1 MSPGYS
7 ETVHTEQAQG
17 PGPAR
22 GQARATGRAGLP
34 ATRFPAAWLS
44 DRDLTGDLLRVVTL
58 VQDYGWKSG
67 FCFAADETI
76 GRQLGLSRGG
86 VNRLIARAKAKDLVR
101 ASRNPATGTMNRRV
115 RPPADDELTVCVGSY
130 ARASLAGTRFK
141 VYALLS
147 LRQHF
152 PEPTPVARIAR
163 ECGMKEATAREA
175 VAELLAQGWVSRGAV
190 ERRAYRYVVHPV
202 PVRVPDGQPQSLP
215 SGPVPAPRSADG
227 PAGDGVGVL
236 DTGPDSRDGDL
247 LDPGREA
254 AGSVTADAPV
264 PVTPATPDSVAETRS
279 FQHDL
284 LNTSAV
290 VDGRPSRGPGTVRTR
305 ARGHAAGADGD
316 AAGPRGREGR
326 QTDRRTIRSMT
337 DEQKRWGRQT
347 ASSAL
352 SRLPRQLA
360 DRLTERQ
367 LDFLARYIVATFADY
382 GTSPEVHGAVVLEAL
397 ESAWEFARR
406 REPVGAVPW
415 SSVVSPLPWLVKV
428 VDRAS
433 ETVTGSRPVRSPE
446 CALCRGPLVVRDADD
461 PETCRSCGPAAAAA
475 ACRRLRAQWEPS
487 DRAPHAPPP
496 ADPFTARVEPGAGEP
511 ADRSAAGDDESEGAV
526 LRRRIAARRIER
538 ERTCARGGGALPTA
552 RPADAARHRRGAT
565 EASGREAAGR
575 GGVGRV
581 PGHGTGPRDV
591 PPGAVAASDPAP
603 RRDGRPD
610 AGKAGTA
617 AAARPGPAGR
627 HRATS
632 SRVRLSG
639 GPPVA
644 AGARGRRGCGASRPG
659 SPPRV
664 RLLSFRSSLRSVCG
678 DRRRRVPTGSRTRY
692 SAIDGQ
698 SPPDMVSNF
707 PSGRTGI

>member
-1 MSPGYS
+1 M
-7 ETVHTEQAQG
+7 
-17 PGPAR
+17 
-22 GQARATGRAGLP
+22 
-34 ATRFPAAWLS
+34 
-44 DRDLTGDLLRVVTL
+44 TGDLIRVVTL

-101 ASRNPATGTMNRRV
+101 ATRNPATGTMNRRV

-141 VYALLS
+141 VYALLT

-175 VAELLAQGWVSRGAV
+175 VAELLAQGWVSRRAG

-202 PVRVPDGQPQSLP
+202 PLRVPNGQPESLP
-215 SGPVPAPRSADG
+215 SGPVPAPRSEGG

-236 DTGPDSRDGDL
+236 DTGPDSRHGDS
-247 LDPGREA
+247 LDPCREA
-254 AGSVTADAPV
+254 AGSVTADPPV
-264 PVTPATPDSVAETRS
+264 SVTLATPDSVAETRS
-279 FQHDL
+279 SQHDL
-284 LNTSAV
+284 LNTPAV
-290 VDGRPSRGPGTVRTR
+290 VGGCPSREPATVRTR
-305 ARGHAAGADGD
+305 ARGHAAGTDGD
-316 AAGPRGREGR
+316 AAGPAGRDRR
-326 QTDRRTIRSMT
+326 QTDRKTIRSVT
-337 DEQKRWGRQT
+337 DEQKRWGRQA

-367 LDFLARYIVATFADY
+367 LDLLVQHIVATFADY
-382 GTSPEVHGAVVLEAL
+382 GTSPDVHGAVVLEAL

-415 SSVVSPLPWLVKV
+415 SSVVSPLPWLIKV

-446 CALCRGPLVVRDADD
+446 CALCRGPLVARDADD

-475 ACRRLRAQWEPS
+475 ACRRLRERWEPS
-487 DRAPHAPPP
+487 GHAPHVPPST
-496 ADPFTARVEPGAGEP
+496 DPLTMPVAPGASGP
-511 ADRSAAGDDESEGAV
+511 ADRSAAGGDESEGTI
-526 LRRRIAARRIER
+526 LRRRLAARRLER
-538 ERTCARGGGALPTA
+538 ERTCARGGEAQATA

-565 EASGREAAGR
+565 GASGQEAAGR
-575 GGVGRV
+575 GSAGQV
-581 PGHGTGPRDV
+581 PGHGTGSRDA
-591 PPGAVAASDPAP
+591 PPEAVAASDPAP
-603 RRDGRPD
+603 RRDGRPV
-610 AGKAGTA
+610 AGKTGTA
-617 AAARPGPAGR
+617 AQRGLGLRDATAEPPAGS
-627 HRATS
+627 TS
-632 SRVRLSG
+632 PMVRWL
-639 GPPVA
+639 P
-644 AGARGRRGCGASRPG
+644 AGARGRRGCGDIPTG
-659 SPPRV
+659 SSPRV
-664 RLLSFRSSLRSVCG
+664 RLLPFRSSLRSVCR
-678 DRRRRVPTGSRTRY
+678 DRRRRVPAGSRTRY
-692 SAIDGQ
+692 SAINGQ

-707 PSGRTGI
+707 PSGRTEI